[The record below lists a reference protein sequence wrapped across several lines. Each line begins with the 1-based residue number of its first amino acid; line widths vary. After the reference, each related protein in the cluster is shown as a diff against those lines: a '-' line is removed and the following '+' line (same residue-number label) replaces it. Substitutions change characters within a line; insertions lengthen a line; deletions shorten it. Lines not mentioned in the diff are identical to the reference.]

1 MDYGHTAQNGQI
13 APQFGNP
20 VNPTDGRVNNLMPNT
35 SVQAAQNFGANAMG
49 AYPSNQ
55 IQGVQPDMPQISQV
69 EQLQMMPGMAE
80 QQMMYGQQAGQVNQ
94 VPQMEQGQMV
104 QPQVMPAEVPQVGVS
119 QMNAPQMSAPQ
130 MSAPQAGAT
139 QPVQAPAENVIDFL
153 KRGVDLKDGLSKS
166 NVDKIDKAI
175 LLVDQLG
182 PHDFYEQFSDV
193 TEATVDNN
201 YGLKVA

>member
-20 VNPTDGRVNNLMPNT
+20 VNPTDGRVNNLMPNA
-35 SVQAAQNFGANAMG
+35 SVQAAQSFGANAMG

-55 IQGVQPDMPQISQV
+55 IQGVRPEMTQISQV

-80 QQMMYGQQAGQVNQ
+80 QQMMYAQQAGQVNQ

-104 QPQVMPAEVPQVGVS
+104 QPQVMPVEAPQVSVS
-119 QMNAPQMSAPQ
+119 QMNVPQ
-130 MSAPQAGAT
+130 MSAPQAGVA

-153 KRGVDLKDGLSKS
+153 KRGVDLKNGLSKS
-166 NVDKIDKAI
+166 NVDKIDRAI

-201 YGLKVA
+201 FGLKVA

>member
-49 AYPSNQ
+49 AYQSNQ
-55 IQGVQPDMPQISQV
+55 IQGVQPAMPQISQV

-80 QQMMYGQQAGQVNQ
+80 QQMMYGQQVGQVNQ
-94 VPQMEQGQMV
+94 APQMDQIQTV
-104 QPQVMPAEVPQVGVS
+104 QPQVMPVEAPQMNAP

-130 MSAPQAGAT
+130 VGVT
-139 QPVQAPAENVIDFL
+139 QPVQAPAENVIESL
-153 KRGVDLKDGLSKS
+153 KHGVDLKNGLSASDVTKMDS
-166 NVDKIDKAI
+166 AIQLVDKM
-175 LLVDQLG
+175 G
-182 PHDFYEQFSDV
+182 PHEFYEQFSTVSEV
-193 TEATVDNN
+193 TVGNN
-201 YGLKVA
+201 YGLGDKRAA